1 MSGHERRVLCA
12 LEAVPDGGALGVAF
26 ESGAPD
32 LHDVFVVRRGE
43 RVFVWRNWC
52 PHTGSRLDWKPHAF
66 LTKDRSLIM
75 CGVHGANFEIDTGR
89 CIGGPCVGRHLDGL
103 HAAVEAGEVVVYS
116 ARSR

>member
-1 MSGHERRVLCA
+1 MSHARTVVCRLDE
-12 LEAVPDGGALGVAF
+12 VPDGGALGVSF
-26 ESGAPD
+26 ESGSPD
-32 LHDVFVVRRGE
+32 EHDAFVVRRGE

-75 CGVHGANFEIDTGR
+75 CGVHGANFEVDTGL
-89 CIGGPCVGRHLDGL
+89 CIAGPCVRMHLEGL
-103 HAAVEAGEVVVYS
+103 HAAVEGGEVVVYS